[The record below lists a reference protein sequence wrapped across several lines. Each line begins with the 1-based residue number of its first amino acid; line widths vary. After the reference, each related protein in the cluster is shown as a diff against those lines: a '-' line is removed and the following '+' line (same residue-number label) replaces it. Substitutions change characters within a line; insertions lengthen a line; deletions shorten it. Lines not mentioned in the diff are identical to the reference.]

1 MTEIEALI
9 TKARRYC
16 NENHSYWVNKYQN
29 ERTGTDIPYTYTD
42 NDYNLFPRYN
52 ALSTILQGV
61 ETIVGKDFAT
71 FDNCKD
77 ELKRIGAETHS
88 IDTIESN
95 KELHLLGKLSNYFKK
110 SGKLNKIEINAI
122 QDERL
127 KFIQFITEQTTESVL
142 DVEPLPFERKLT
154 QEESEQVR
162 VRLLK
167 SWNFDGDYWE
177 PLDNKSPNPT
187 VFLMDQKITALDK
200 SEIEQTIKAYSKS
213 DKLFV
218 ITEDLVD
225 YEIEKGLIDIDLYE
239 SIICDN
245 TFEWVVYGSH
255 ESTTAFGGKFLID
268 KVNELYSN
276 RKEQLNKWDY
286 V

>member
-1 MTEIEALI
+1 M
-9 TKARRYC
+9 
-16 NENHSYWVNKYQN
+16 
-29 ERTGTDIPYTYTD
+29 
-42 NDYNLFPRYN
+42 
-52 ALSTILQGV
+52 
-61 ETIVGKDFAT
+61 
-71 FDNCKD
+71 
-77 ELKRIGAETHS
+77 
-88 IDTIESN
+88 
-95 KELHLLGKLSNYFKK
+95 GKLSNYFKK
-110 SGKLNKIEINAI
+110 SGKLNNIEINGI

-162 VRLLK
+162 ERLLK
-167 SWNFDGDYWE
+167 LWNFDGDYWE
-177 PLDNKSPNPT
+177 PLDNKSANPT

-200 SEIEQTIKAYSKS
+200 SEIEQAIKVYSKS
-213 DKLFV
+213 DTLFV

-225 YEIEKGLIDIDLYE
+225 YEIEKELIDIDLYE

-255 ESTTAFGGKFLID
+255 ESTTAFGEKLLID

-276 RKEQLNKWDY
+276 RQELINRCDY
-286 V
+286 M